1 LIDWGVIGPAK
12 ADAAMETVAMTLATE
27 TVVLNILVLLSAKD
41 FAEEE
46 TARRYLNGSGDP
58 SLPDIH
64 VLPRTA
70 GMWRGQM
77 ALRPGGGKVALWR
90 RVGWGWETRGS
101 RGTG

>member
-46 TARRYLNGSGDP
+46 TARRYLNGSGTRRYRIFMFSQGRRDC
-58 SLPDIH
+58 
-64 VLPRTA
+64 
-70 GMWRGQM
+70 
-77 ALRPGGGKVALWR
+77 GGG
-90 RVGWGWETRGS
+90 G
-101 RGTG
+101 